1 MKERNEVTRTIKEKL
16 ETCPNCGYRLTQKT
30 SSSILCKVCGYKIY
44 VETKNERI
52 GEWIFIVGVFAFVLG
67 FAFFMLF
74 VR

>member
-52 GEWIFIVGVFAFVLG
+52 AQLLFTIGILAFTLG
-67 FAFFMLF
+67 ALVVILF
-74 VR
+74 